1 MDDTKR
7 PAVPIHMDM
16 PGWSKTFGYFTN
28 LNAELPDHH
37 FTVNLNGFSNLS
49 TAEMTMYPANSNE
62 KLMFMYTWP
71 QVRTLF
77 QGIYLDDHFNLNG
90 NSSLQLSGSLGF
102 HSNKVESEFG
112 LNSLQIFYPEMD
124 AQKNRLL
131 KSISAKYQYSANG
144 FEFGFTFS

>member
-1 MDDTKR
+1 MDDTQR

-28 LNAELPDHH
+28 LYAELPDHH

-77 QGIYLDDHFNLNG
+77 QGIYLDDHSPRDVWTGLLAG
-90 NSSLQLSGSLGF
+90 MAVMGLSLF
-102 HSNKVESEFG
+102 F
-112 LNSLQIFYPEMD
+112 I
-124 AQKNRLL
+124 L
-131 KSISAKYQYSANG
+131 K
-144 FEFGFTFS
+144 